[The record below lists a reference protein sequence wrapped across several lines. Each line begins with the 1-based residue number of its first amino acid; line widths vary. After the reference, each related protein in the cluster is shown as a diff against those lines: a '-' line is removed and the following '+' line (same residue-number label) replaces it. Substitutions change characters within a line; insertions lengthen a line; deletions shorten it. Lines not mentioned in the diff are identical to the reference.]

1 MRKKW
6 FITGAAV
13 VVTIM
18 ASVFILYA
26 SSAQAL
32 VLKNADTGEVMAAY
46 PIDDGHEFSI
56 TFIHS
61 VNKSPVT
68 DVYEIHGKEIYVIRT
83 KYYSFG
89 AGVQTEVEE
98 GQTLEY
104 GLDGS
109 MIVSGFNRRIDKL
122 SYIVGTVS
130 DHMLEIG
137 GETISLRELC
147 GKNTTVQFCIE
158 RKLFLNTNTG
168 SK

>member
-1 MRKKW
+1 MRRKR

-13 VVTIM
+13 VVTIV

-26 SSAQAL
+26 LTVPAL
-32 VLKNADTGEVMAAY
+32 VLKDADSGEIYAAY
-46 PIDDGHEFSI
+46 PVHDGAEFSI

-68 DVYEIHGKEIYVIRT
+68 DVYQIRDMEIYVIRT

-98 GQTLEY
+98 GQMLEY
-104 GLDGS
+104 GPDGS
-109 MIVSGFNRRIDKL
+109 MIVSGFNRRIDTL

-130 DHMLEIG
+130 DHTLEVG
-137 GETISLRELC
+137 GKTVSLRELC
-147 GKNTTVQFCIE
+147 GRNTAVRFFCE
-158 RKLFLNTNTG
+158 RRLFLNTNTG

>member
-1 MRKKW
+1 M
-6 FITGAAV
+6 
-13 VVTIM
+13 VTIM

-26 SSAQAL
+26 FSTPAL
-32 VLKNADTGEVMAAY
+32 ILKNADTGEIITAY
-46 PIDDGHEFSI
+46 PMDNGDEFSI

-68 DVYEIHGKEIYVIRT
+68 DVYQIQGGEIYVVRT
-83 KYYSFG
+83 EYYSFG

-104 GLDGS
+104 GPDGS
-109 MIVSGFNRRIDKL
+109 MIVSGFNRRIDRL

-130 DHMLEIG
+130 DHTLMIRG
-137 GETISLRELC
+137 KTVSLRELC
-147 GKNTTVQFCIE
+147 GQNTTVRFFYQ
-158 RKLFLNTNTG
+158 RRLLLNTNTG

>member
-1 MRKKW
+1 MPRKW
-6 FITGAAV
+6 AITEAAV
-13 VVTIM
+13 VVTIL
-18 ASVFILYA
+18 ASVFILYVL
-26 SSAQAL
+26 SSPAL
-32 VLKNADTGEVMAAY
+32 ILKNADTGEIISVY
-46 PIDDGHEFSI
+46 PIEDGDEFSI

-61 VNKSPVT
+61 VNNSPVT
-68 DVYEIHGKEIYVIRT
+68 DYYEIRNKGIYVVRT

-89 AGVQTEVEE
+89 AGVQTEVEQ

-104 GLDGS
+104 GSDGS
-109 MIVSGFNRRIDKL
+109 MTVSGFELRLDKL

-147 GKNTTVQFCIE
+147 GRNTTVVFLVK
-158 RKLFLNTNTG
+158 RRLLFNTNTG

>member
-1 MRKKW
+1 MPRKW
-6 FITGAAV
+6 VFTGAAV

-26 SSAQAL
+26 LSAPAL
-32 VLKNADTGEVMAAY
+32 VLKNADTGEIIAAY
-46 PIDDGHEFSI
+46 PMHDGDEFSI

-68 DVYEIHGKEIYVIRT
+68 DVYQIRDREIYVVRT
-83 KYYSFG
+83 KYFSFG
-89 AGVQTEVEE
+89 AGVQTEVEA

-104 GLDGS
+104 GPDGS
-109 MIVSGFNRRIDKL
+109 MIVSGFNQRIDKL

-130 DHMLEIG
+130 DHTLEIG
-137 GETISLRELC
+137 GETISLRDLC
-147 GKNTTVQFCIE
+147 GQNTAVRFFY
-158 RKLFLNTNTG
+158 RRRLLLNTNTG